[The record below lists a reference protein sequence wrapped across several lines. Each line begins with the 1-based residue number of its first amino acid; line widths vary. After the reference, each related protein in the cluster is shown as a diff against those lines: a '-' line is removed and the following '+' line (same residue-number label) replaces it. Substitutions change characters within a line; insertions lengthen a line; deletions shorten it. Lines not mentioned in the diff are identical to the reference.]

1 MMAGTGWER
10 AQRRRLWAA
19 MKRCQGLSTGRV
31 GQGPAANRRALR
43 GAFCVQALKPPSTV
57 TVVPVICRA
66 AGLARK
72 ATAAAT
78 SAGVP

>member
-1 MMAGTGWER
+1 MGNGAV
-10 AQRRRLWAA
+10 APA
-19 MKRCQGLSTGRV
+19 MGGDETL
-31 GQGPAANRRALR
+31 QGPVGGQAAAGSGLDGRALR

-72 ATAAAT
+72 ATAAAI